1 MDGLGEALRTTGEV
15 GEKGRG
21 FGGRCWIGWMVIG
34 EEDGSDKLQRRPGGS
49 DDSSGW
55 RLQGWAA
62 SAARRAGV
70 VALRGRWVW
79 MRSRG
84 GFSLE
89 SRRGRWGVSR
99 GGRGVA
105 VGGQRRRR
113 RVRGACREKEVQD
126 ETRPE
131 FRLGARGGR
140 EGSRFIWQTGCCG
153 NAGATATATATARAT
168 GQDEGPAATASAAG
182 TASAASA
189 TRTATTTATARTRT
203 TTTATVGARFECG
216 DVGRDSTE
224 RFEGAVGDE
233 VRDRG
238 QQQRQGRRQQLQRR
252 GRQRQHQRRP
262 GTATTAR
269 TGTATTATATAGA
282 MASCVEGTSRATSEE
297 GPHRRQQRRMAAPSS
312 ASTVRRR
319 RDPTVFGTVRRG
331 AWPGGGHAVGDTSR
345 ASKCL
350 GALELQ
356 RERVGWVGRAGDT
369 PRLPSA
375 DCSGRR
381 VWERAHHRFVGIG
394 VTRLIS
400 NKS

>member
-1 MDGLGEALRTTGEV
+1 
-15 GEKGRG
+15 
-21 FGGRCWIGWMVIG
+21 MVIG
-34 EEDGSDKLQRRPGGS
+34 EEDGSDSFS
-49 DDSSGW
+49 DDRAATTAAVGGCGVGGVGGEGESGQ
-55 RLQGWAA
+55 RG
-62 SAARRAGV
+62 RAW
-70 VALRGRWVW
+70 GRWVW
-79 MRSRG
+79 MRSGRVQSEVALEEGGACLARGRGAVRGRDAGG
-84 GFSLE
+84 GF
-89 SRRGRWGVSR
+89 RCVSR
-99 GGRGVA
+99 EGGFRTRRERGVRVGARREERGVA
-105 VGGQRRRR
+105 FHLADGVL
-113 RVRGACREKEVQD
+113 RE
-126 ETRPE
+126 R
-131 FRLGARGGR
+131 
-140 EGSRFIWQTGCCG
+140 
-153 NAGATATATATARAT
+153 GATATATATARAT
-168 GQDEGPAATASAAG
+168 GQDGDRQRQHPRRGRHRRLLRHGQQRRPRRRGPDSDDGDSRGRGLSAE
-182 TASAASA
+182 TW
-189 TRTATTTATARTRT
+189 R
-203 TTTATVGARFECG
+203 
-216 DVGRDSTE
+216 RDSTE

-282 MASCVEGTSRATSEE
+282 MASCVEGTSRATSER

-319 RDPTVFGTVRRG
+319 RDPDRVRDGPRRG
-331 AWPGGGHAVGDTSR
+331 SVAWRGHAVGDTSR